1 MSLTLYIGPMFAGK
15 SSTILGILRRND
27 AIKRKTLCLTSDKD
41 TRYAVGKIVSH
52 DHESYPARVVKKLSS
67 VIHGRSFH
75 IAHTIVIEEA
85 QFFPDLKEFVILATE
100 TYLKEVIVV
109 GLDGDSKRRP
119 FGQILELIP
128 YCDTVHKLT
137 ALCKTCGDGTPALFS
152 HRKEAVLETAQV
164 AVGAQDSYEALCRWH
179 YLDAIKV
186 SDAET
191 YITAAVQKKT
201 SSEVE
206 LNKALGRF
214 GIEEGTR
221 VFSEII
227 RRRLGF

>member
-1 MSLTLYIGPMFAGK
+1 MYIGPMFAGK

-27 AIKRKTLCLTSDKD
+27 AIERKTLCLTSDKD

-67 VIHGRSFH
+67 VIQGRTFH

-85 QFFPDLKEFVILATE
+85 QFFPDLKEFVLLATE

-109 GLDGDSKRRP
+109 GLDGDSQRRP
-119 FGQILELIP
+119 FGQILDLIP

-152 HRKEAVLETAQV
+152 HRKEALEAQV

-191 YITAAVQKKT
+191 YISAAVQKKT